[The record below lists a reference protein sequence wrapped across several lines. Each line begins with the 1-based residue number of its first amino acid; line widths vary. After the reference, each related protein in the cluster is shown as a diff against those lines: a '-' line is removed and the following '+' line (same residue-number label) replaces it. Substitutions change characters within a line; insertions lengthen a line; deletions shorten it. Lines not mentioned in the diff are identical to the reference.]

1 MDKRPLGKT
10 RAHPKTT
17 EQSATKVG
25 YEVQLWQMADALR
38 GSMDAAEYQHVVLVM
53 IFLKFI
59 SGVFQEAQ
67 TRLAAERA
75 KEPTRRARTNTA
87 PRTFSGCRPKR
98 AGRS

>member
-10 RAHPKTT
+10 RVHPKTT

-25 YEVQLWQMADALR
+25 YEVQLWQMAYALR
-38 GSMDAAEYQHVVLVM
+38 GSMDPAEYQHVVLAM
-53 IFLKFI
+53 IFLK
-59 SGVFQEAQ
+59 SLAGVFQEAQ

-75 KEPTRRARTNTA
+75 KGPTRRARTNTV
-87 PRTFSGCRPKR
+87 PRIFSGCRPKR